1 METITQT
8 NRTLLFAEIN
18 PERNNLLTLIG
29 DVRGKSSLDDDKMK
43 EINEELV
50 VSSFEEFLEKYAPV
64 VYSWCDAAA
73 GDIQYSLVRPE
84 NIPDNCITEIPLNE
98 SNDLVNMLITL
109 LDAKGA
115 QGVANVDFTFS
126 NIMDMISPKKIMEDI
141 RQVRREIQYTYEKY
155 AQMDDEDPKKLD
167 LGDKLNDQFEQASQ
181 NYNNVLAM
189 LPLAIEDAKTRLL
202 LGDGETKQRGR
213 DFKAGLLS
221 MGEDGELKILEMKQ
235 EENTQLAIVDDKV
248 NTGLIEAFREDYD
261 ALNDTPSDY
270 VRDLVVRTFC
280 PLSSTMESVV
290 DREAEVRNYN
300 QYLEFYKKSKDDFV
314 KAVKPLIEK
323 LLGVKIFFDQYQVK
337 EKGMQPQ
344 LLISNISL
352 EMMVKA
358 SNLPRLLTY
367 LNTSNDKNV
376 FENTLWFAIVP
387 DVELSQS
394 GGGKL
399 QRIRFA
405 GNQRQ
410 EKPGANSIENLS
422 ILMNAIQP
430 YRITTFFS
438 FRTGEETTF
447 NYIATEGVGIFKE
460 KCAPLMKKE
469 YSEFVVP
476 CIPNATIIPKDKSG
490 LILDKR
496 MVMDEQ
502 GNVALSNEK
511 EDVMKMWLEGIYVG
525 AAYEA
530 AGIVAAWQCPEY
542 LKERFNNT
550 SPEYPGVRFDV
561 EADDNALLAAT
572 SMTKEISG
580 FTNAIKNAINHT
592 GFGFVFSSDN
602 AQYKGKEIKNITVYK
617 ARNLLSNGTEFEPIY
632 KTLVVTYIER
642 MLRFYSSDFKQDKIL
657 KFFSSNPNSQ
667 KSRWDA
673 DRQHIN
679 SILQDGD
686 ELDYSIDEK
695 YGICNVQVTFANTT
709 KNLKVQL
716 TRKAGDK

>member
-367 LNTSNDKNV
+367 LNTTNDKNE
-376 FENTLWFAIVP
+376 FENTIWFAIVP
-387 DVELSQS
+387 DVELNQS

-496 MVMDEQ
+496 MVMDEH

-550 SPEYPGVRFDV
+550 SSEYPGVRFDV

-657 KFFSSNPNSQ
+657 KFFSSNPSSQ

-709 KNLKVQL
+709 RNLKVQL